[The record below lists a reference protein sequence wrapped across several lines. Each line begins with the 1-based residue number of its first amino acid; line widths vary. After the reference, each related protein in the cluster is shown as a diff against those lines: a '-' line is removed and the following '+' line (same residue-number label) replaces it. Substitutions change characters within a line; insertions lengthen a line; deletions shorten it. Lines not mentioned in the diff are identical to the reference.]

1 MTRKTYIK
9 DTQPA
14 SLRTIAMPADSNP
27 NGDIFGGWL
36 LSQMDLAGAVLAK
49 QKSQGRVATV
59 AVDAM
64 TFHQPVFI
72 GDLVACYCAIERV
85 GNTSMTILVES
96 WAQRMA
102 SGEEVLVT
110 EGRFTYVA
118 IDDDRRPRPVERK
131 GS

>member
-1 MTRKTYIK
+1 MTQNRYIK
-9 DTQPA
+9 DTANA

-36 LSQMDLAGAVLAK
+36 LSQMDLAGAVVAK
-49 QKSQGRVATV
+49 QTAKGRVATV

-72 GDLVACYCAIERV
+72 GDLVACYCELERV
-85 GNTSMTILVES
+85 GNTSMTVKVES

-110 EGRFTYVA
+110 EGRYTYVA
-118 IDDDRRPRPVERK
+118 IDESRKPRPVKE
-131 GS
+131 